1 MDAAEQK
8 AYLYHVFRKMSR
20 SFMRSR
26 PESTLRPSEVGVLW
40 ILAHAQEDAMYPS
53 QISESMGIQRPS
65 LTPLLRDLEE
75 KGMIERRGDPTDGRR
90 CRIALTE
97 HWRTLHRQLTDQ
109 QSERFNEMLDV
120 LDDQELG
127 QLLAITKKLE
137 QTVPLGGEQGPCRK
151 EDL

>member
-1 MDAAEQK
+1 EDVCWEM
-8 AYLYHVFRKMSR
+8 
-20 SFMRSR
+20 
-26 PESTLRPSEVGVLW
+26 
-40 ILAHAQEDAMYPS
+40 LADEF
-53 QISESMGIQRPS
+53 S
-65 LTPLLRDLEE
+65 LSL
-75 KGMIERRGDPTDGRR
+75 
-90 CRIALTE
+90 
-97 HWRTLHRQLTDQ
+97 RTLHRQLTDQ